1 MHHSIKKHTPGQ
13 QPIYSQNTL
22 MSFAAKVRKSHEGN
36 LKAREQNPKANKR
49 LSQNRTTFY
58 FMATCYI
65 NNQGT

>member
-1 MHHSIKKHTPGQ
+1 
-13 QPIYSQNTL
+13 
-22 MSFAAKVRKSHEGN
+22 MSFAAKVRKSLEGN